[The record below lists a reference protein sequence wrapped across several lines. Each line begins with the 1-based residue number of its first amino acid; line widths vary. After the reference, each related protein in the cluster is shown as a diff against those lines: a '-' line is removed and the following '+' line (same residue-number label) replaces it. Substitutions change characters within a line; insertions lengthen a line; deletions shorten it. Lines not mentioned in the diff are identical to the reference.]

1 MATTYFG
8 VIGDMNPIDH
18 GGGVVFD
25 AGEGSGP
32 CMTYFQP
39 WEGNVSVYTIFI
51 GEDVGSELDWTDWAG
66 LASWSG
72 IEESEM
78 KEHAVSPNVLAR
90 ASVYESVG
98 GYHGFA
104 NLDHEERTLTAEQA
118 EEEFGALVDAAH
130 AAR

>member
-1 MATTYFG
+1 MTTFFG
-8 VIGDMNPIDH
+8 VIGDTNPIDH

-25 AGEGSGP
+25 QDEGSGP

-39 WEGNVSVYTIFI
+39 WEDKVSVYTIFI
-51 GEDVGSELDWTDWAG
+51 EKDVGSDLDWTDWSG

-78 KEHAVSPNVLAR
+78 RKHAVSANVLAR
-90 ASVYESVG
+90 AQVYESVG

-104 NLDHEERTLTAEQA
+104 NLDHEERTLTAEEA
-118 EEEFGALVDAAH
+118 EAEFGAFVDSAH